1 MQVENLNLRLGTDI
15 VFIPRL
21 EKQVNNQT
29 FINKVL
35 TIKEQEIMNSLESSS
50 RKLEFLA
57 GRFACKEAFA
67 KALGTGIGETD
78 FLDIEI
84 LRNDLGAPVSSQ
96 AQVSISHDGDYC
108 IAVVMV

>member
-1 MQVENLNLRLGTDI
+1 M
-15 VFIPRL
+15 PRL
-21 EKQVNNQT
+21 EKQLDNPQ

-35 TIKEQEIMNSLESSS
+35 TVAEQEIFNSFQSDS

-57 GRFACKEAFA
+57 GRFACKEAYA
-67 KALGTGIGETD
+67 KALGTGIGETT

-84 LRNDLGAPVSSQ
+84 LRNEAGAPISKQ

>member
-1 MQVENLNLRLGTDI
+1 M
-15 VFIPRL
+15 PRL

-84 LRNDLGAPVSSQ
+84 LRNDIGAPVSSQ
-96 AQVSISHDGDYC
+96 GQVSISHDGDYC